1 MKITEDAINHNALR
15 LIDDILADPYSW
27 CYADESDA
35 KKEETRNCM
44 LMAIGN
50 IEGVIDMAKAMKEVL
65 KT

>member
-15 LIDDILADPYSW
+15 LIDDILADPYPW
-27 CYADESDA
+27 CYTDESDA

-44 LMAIGN
+44 LMSMGEIN
-50 IEGVIDMAKAMKEVL
+50 GVLAMAKAMKEVL